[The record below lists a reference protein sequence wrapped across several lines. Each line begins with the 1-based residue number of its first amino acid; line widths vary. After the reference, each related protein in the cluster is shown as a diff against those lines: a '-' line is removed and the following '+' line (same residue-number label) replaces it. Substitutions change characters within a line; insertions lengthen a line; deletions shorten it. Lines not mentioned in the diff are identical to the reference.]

1 MARDTS
7 RDGFGNELET
17 FVLTHFAGLWRF
29 AQGNRRLERFVNK
42 TLIDRAICKIPT
54 RPFPF
59 SMMTLDPNIPG
70 TTLPKKRDTYT
81 SWDSLNDRT
90 YTGRHLPPD
99 PAFNDESRLPK
110 VEDLAVLFRKRG
122 GKTVL
127 SEKST
132 LLFPYWVQWFTDGF
146 LRTDRDNRL
155 KNTSNHQIDVS
166 PVYGL
171 SPKSTHML
179 RAFAGG
185 KLKSQM
191 ISGEEYPRFFYA
203 DAEAAT
209 VSPEFE
215 GLYVPF
221 PDEAS
226 LPPDRKR
233 LMFAMGVERANIQVG
248 FVMLNVLFLREHNRI
263 CELLAGAY
271 PSWDDE
277 RIFQTAR
284 NTVIAT
290 IMKLVIDE
298 YINHIAPYCFKFIT
312 DPLAFTNE
320 RWYRQNWMT
329 VEFTLVYRWHSALP
343 DVLQYAGA
351 EMPMAQSLWN
361 NALIIERGLGAMFEE
376 TSAQAAARIGLFNT
390 DDFIVEAAELATIQ
404 LGRLAQLASY
414 NDYRAMCG
422 FPRVTAFDQITGDP
436 DAQRELARLYGHVDA
451 VEFYVGLCA
460 EDVREKSALAPLAG
474 RLVGIDAFSQALTS
488 PLLAPAVFN
497 ERTFSA
503 VGWNVINSTTS
514 LSDVVN
520 RNVPPR
526 ERPYNVT
533 FYR

>member
-1 MARDTS
+1 
-7 RDGFGNELET
+7 
-17 FVLTHFAGLWRF
+17 
-29 AQGNRRLERFVNK
+29 
-42 TLIDRAICKIPT
+42 
-54 RPFPF
+54 
-59 SMMTLDPNIPG
+59 
-70 TTLPKKRDTYT
+70 
-81 SWDSLNDRT
+81 
-90 YTGRHLPPD
+90 
-99 PAFNDESRLPK
+99 
-110 VEDLAVLFRKRG
+110 
-122 GKTVL
+122 
-127 SEKST
+127 
-132 LLFPYWVQWFTDGF
+132 
-146 LRTDRDNRL
+146 
-155 KNTSNHQIDVS
+155 
-166 PVYGL
+166 
-171 SPKSTHML
+171 
-179 RAFAGG
+179 
-185 KLKSQM
+185 
-191 ISGEEYPRFFYA
+191 
-203 DAEAAT
+203 

-221 PDEAS
+221 PDEVS
-226 LPPDRKR
+226 LPPERKR

-263 CELLAGAY
+263 CDLMAEAY
-271 PSWDDE
+271 PGWDDE

-343 DVLQYAGA
+343 DALRYSGA
-351 EMPMAQSLWN
+351 QMPMAQSLWN

-376 TSAQAAARIGLFNT
+376 TSSQAAARIGLFNT
-390 DDFIVEAAELATIQ
+390 DDFIVEAAELATIR

-422 FPRVTAFDQITGDP
+422 FPRVTAFDQITADP
-436 DAQRELARLYGHVDA
+436 DAQRELARLYGHVDNL
-451 VEFYVGLCA
+451 EFYVGLCA
-460 EDVREKSALAPLAG
+460 EEVREKSALAPLAG

-520 RNVPPR
+520 RNVPRR

>member
-1 MARDTS
+1 
-7 RDGFGNELET
+7 
-17 FVLTHFAGLWRF
+17 
-29 AQGNRRLERFVNK
+29 
-42 TLIDRAICKIPT
+42 
-54 RPFPF
+54 
-59 SMMTLDPNIPG
+59 
-70 TTLPKKRDTYT
+70 
-81 SWDSLNDRT
+81 
-90 YTGRHLPPD
+90 
-99 PAFNDESRLPK
+99 
-110 VEDLAVLFRKRG
+110 
-122 GKTVL
+122 
-127 SEKST
+127 
-132 LLFPYWVQWFTDGF
+132 
-146 LRTDRDNRL
+146 
-155 KNTSNHQIDVS
+155 
-166 PVYGL
+166 
-171 SPKSTHML
+171 
-179 RAFAGG
+179 
-185 KLKSQM
+185 
-191 ISGEEYPRFFYA
+191 
-203 DAEAAT
+203 
-209 VSPEFE
+209 
-215 GLYVPF
+215 
-221 PDEAS
+221 
-226 LPPDRKR
+226 
-233 LMFAMGVERANIQVG
+233 
-248 FVMLNVLFLREHNRI
+248 
-263 CELLAGAY
+263 
-271 PSWDDE
+271 
-277 RIFQTAR
+277 
-284 NTVIAT
+284 
-290 IMKLVIDE
+290 
-298 YINHIAPYCFKFIT
+298 
-312 DPLAFTNE
+312 
-320 RWYRQNWMT
+320 MT

-351 EMPMAQSLWN
+351 QMPMAQSLWN

-436 DAQRELARLYGHVDA
+436 DAQRELARRYGHVDA